1 MKVFA
6 IVCQFCGRWLWGQRR
21 SWLSTTITLCMGW
34 GKVGLLMVVMATR
47 SDDLTSLGLVG
58 FQKKIILIL
67 FSEMPAFWNVV
78 P

>member
-1 MKVFA
+1 
-6 IVCQFCGRWLWGQRR
+6 
-21 SWLSTTITLCMGW
+21 MGW

-58 FQKKIILIL
+58 FRKKIILIL